1 MHAETAAWCD
11 SEETTVC
18 RIFSWQSSFFE
29 KIVWDDP
36 PSRLR
41 RDGAASPIDGPAA
54 PKLAAQAEVGPQAAQ
69 DPGKA
74 YPGTR
79 MPVVIGSGSHPFPF
93 RTRKLSLIPPM
104 VLHGKLCGR
113 VGRCRQYLNGPIA
126 KAVGPFPFSFAH
138 WACRMSS
145 PTVISRSCSRLT
157 YEDPTRGVTR

>member
-18 RIFSWQSSFFE
+18 RILSWEVRTENVELRRTLKRRRSPSSFFVLTSKFFE

-41 RDGAASPIDGPAA
+41 RYGAASPIDGPAA

-93 RTRKLSLIPPM
+93 RTRKLSLLPPM

-113 VGRCRQYLNGPIA
+113 VGRCRQ
-126 KAVGPFPFSFAH
+126 
-138 WACRMSS
+138 
-145 PTVISRSCSRLT
+145 
-157 YEDPTRGVTR
+157 

>member
-1 MHAETAAWCD
+1 MNLGLRD
-11 SEETTVC
+11 RGIQGFDVKSKVPK
-18 RIFSWQSSFFE
+18 SSSPKFRLFE
-29 KIVWDDP
+29 IEIVWDDP
-36 PSRLR
+36 
-41 RDGAASPIDGPAA
+41 

-113 VGRCRQYLNGPIA
+113 VGRCRQ
-126 KAVGPFPFSFAH
+126 
-138 WACRMSS
+138 
-145 PTVISRSCSRLT
+145 
-157 YEDPTRGVTR
+157 